1 MERAVGRVLQQYD
14 ALKSY
19 CLSEDDSSP
28 RFQRLRAVFSTP
40 MTEVYLLFYQ
50 SALQTFV
57 HFNMFLQREDPLLP
71 VLRQQMD
78 SFLGKL
84 ASKFLPPS
92 TIKAANRDF
101 STLKYMVRENQHP
114 DDCLFVGIVTKT
126 CVRKLLEEGD
136 ISQAQVTKF
145 YDGARAFYVRAME
158 YALEN
163 LPMNDEMLKNAA
175 FVSFRSRE
183 SANFS
188 QVEYFVERFN
198 TLLPYGSPQ
207 DLDHLMEEFAQYQLL
222 EESDIPQDVWEKA
235 TVVEKEDHTYYR
247 MDIVWHH
254 ISTMRDPDNT
264 LRFAQLSQIVK
275 LILVIPHSNAEE
287 ERVFSMVRKNKTA
300 FRPSLDPKGTLSSIL
315 TIKLANTQPAHSYE
329 PSKEVLKKAKS
340 ATWDYNKAHSKK

>member
-1 MERAVGRVLQQYD
+1 
-14 ALKSY
+14 
-19 CLSEDDSSP
+19 
-28 RFQRLRAVFSTP
+28 
-40 MTEVYLLFYQ
+40 
-50 SALQTFV
+50 
-57 HFNMFLQREDPLLP
+57 
-71 VLRQQMD
+71 
-78 SFLGKL
+78 
-84 ASKFLPPS
+84 
-92 TIKAANRDF
+92 
-101 STLKYMVRENQHP
+101 
-114 DDCLFVGIVTKT
+114 
-126 CVRKLLEEGD
+126 
-136 ISQAQVTKF
+136 
-145 YDGARAFYVRAME
+145 ME

-163 LPMNDEMLKNAA
+163 LPMKDEMLRNAA

-198 TLLPYGSPQ
+198 TLLPYGSPE
-207 DLDHLMEEFAQYQLL
+207 DLDHLMKEFAQYQLL

-235 TVVEKEDHTYYR
+235 TIVEKEDNTYCR

-264 LRFAQLSQIVK
+264 LRFARLSQIVK

-329 PSKEVLKKAKS
+329 SSKKVLKKAKS